1 MNPLLRTA
9 LVLASI
15 AGLVADRLGRN
26 AILCELNPEYAAMAD
41 QRITVDAPLFATPT
55 VNPVQP

>member
-15 AGLVADRLGRN
+15 AGLCAVYVA
-26 AILCELNPEYAAMAD
+26 
-41 QRITVDAPLFATPT
+41 ITVN
-55 VNPVQP
+55 VGG